1 MPPGN
6 GYKLHFVSKKRYFV
20 MKSATISMTWKTVWK
35 GCSGYGVGK
44 VFEAAGSVVVGEWKC
59 HNRACFSLSPP
70 LCLDDCC
77 SQDDSLQGDTASL
90 VSASSASV
98 TDPNSSQTQSEAP
111 TKKPKKKRKVSNFQG
126 KLVIKLDY
134 KSKQS
139 NQYSVFFN
147 MRLYS
152 YKKRTR
158 IKMVLTEHRIV
169 VKS

>member
-1 MPPGN
+1 MIW
-6 GYKLHFVSKKRYFV
+6 S
-20 MKSATISMTWKTVWK
+20 IVWK

-44 VFEAAGSVVVGEWKC
+44 VLGATGSLAVGEWKC
-59 HNRACFSLSPP
+59 HNRACFSPSPP

-126 KLVIKLDY
+126 KLVFKLDY
-134 KSKQS
+134 KSKYYNHCS
-139 NQYSVFFN
+139 LFSD
-147 MRLYS
+147 S
-152 YKKRTR
+152 
-158 IKMVLTEHRIV
+158 IV
-169 VKS
+169 YNYERYGSKWSCLRKDCG